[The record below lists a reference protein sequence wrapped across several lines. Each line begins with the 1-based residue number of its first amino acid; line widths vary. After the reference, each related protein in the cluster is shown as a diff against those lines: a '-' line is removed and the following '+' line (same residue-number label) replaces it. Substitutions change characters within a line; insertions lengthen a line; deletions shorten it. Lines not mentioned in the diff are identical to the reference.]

1 MRLGQLSRKLEVKS
15 DDIIKVLKDNF
26 REVSNHPNI
35 KIQEDELEYLLSH
48 FGKDKVEASE
58 EQTSEVQTEATQ
70 KVEEDTEEE
79 LQESSDQPVFVE
91 SPRPKVITLENE
103 FNERTSDLES
113 FRVEKPEL
121 EGLKVLG
128 KIELPEPKPKAE
140 VKENT
145 PKEAKGDRTINE
157 RGAKRRYQK
166 DSRRKNSKDRRTP
179 AEQRKREEYL
189 AEKRKKAEEQKLK
202 ELKKK
207 HYEENVKAK
216 IEAKPKKKKKK
227 FVQQQAT
234 QSSSKITQSQKSASK
249 NPVVRFWKWLNGD
262 FDNFN

>member
-1 MRLGQLSRKLEVKS
+1 MIYSKINGSGSYLPKKILTNKDLELSLDTT
-15 DDIIKVLKDNF
+15 DDWIRSRTGILQ
-26 REVSNHPNI
+26 RHI
-35 KIQEDELEYLLSH
+35 A
-48 FGKDKVEASE
+48 GKD
-58 EQTSEVQTEATQ
+58 
-70 KVEEDTEEE
+70 
-79 LQESSDQPVFVE
+79 
-91 SPRPKVITLENE
+91 
-103 FNERTSDLES
+103 ERTSDLES